1 MEDENSWVFDSLVAF
16 LNGPIW
22 NAPLESFIEEKS
34 LIFEPNVQDNENYR
48 GVYEEFKNLVD
59 FMLGN
64 FMEDIGITPEQFEHA
79 CSEGRKHQVSFDNNL
94 FEQIWAANDYE
105 MFKRMMAQRNVE
117 LQLQA
122 LELIEQKYGITPESF
137 IPNKRER
144 HTTIQEIPVIIE
156 NSKLEKAIM
165 DEVAKKFPEE
175 TTNDVMEI
183 LEDKE
188 VLQESLKQV
197 KEKVQERSDSAT
209 PSTSHEEK
217 ATEKE
222 PIIEKPVEE
231 KKPSKPATKE
241 ADAKSKEVSVTINFS
256 KFCCCCC
263 RFQIDA
269 RELKKRQ
276 EYLRAQRDKLVALKK
291 EERKKQLNAEA
302 DTSDKF
308 RIRPKSAKAAEAVL
322 AGDKSPIEPQQ
333 LQIRKSLAERLKSEV
348 VLKTRSDVK

>member
-241 ADAKSKEVSVTINFS
+241 ADAKSKE
-256 KFCCCCC
+256 
-263 RFQIDA
+263 IDA